1 MGRVVARKRT
11 PQSAG
16 AGEADSGRV
25 QLCLLQPWRQA
36 VNCFFPGEDD
46 DPDIDDLVW
55 RTPRT
60 YAAGDTMVYLVD
72 APSPAIIKIDTLS
85 RSSEDDGLNAEPD
98 SEWGP
103 FDQGLSL
110 RAIEKRLGDTLPEAP
125 VTITD
130 DTLGQQF
137 LAAIEAEEAHPT
149 PWREVDD
156 SWCRWHPADAP
167 PGAPFGPADCVGCGR
182 QFTPDLPAES
192 HQRNVGDDE
201 DPAFADG
208 SPVAVCSDCHDRL
221 HQPLPV
227 SLADLIC
234 ARRPLCPSCSAERT
248 LEVIW
253 GMPGGPP
260 GPGVALA
267 GCVITGPT
275 LEYRCA
281 ACGYEWSDDDTA
293 YPAAHG
299 AGGGD
304 RVRARLSDYP
314 PGDLPPSRRQQP
326 GRLVVG
332 RYHPHH
338 VDGAWESGTRHL
350 IIGED
355 HKHYIVDP
363 TTLRWADHTTDAD
376 LSRSLD

>member
-1 MGRVVARKRT
+1 MGRVVAQKGT
-11 PQSAG
+11 PNADGTSA
-16 AGEADSGRV
+16 RV
-25 QLCLLQPWRQA
+25 QLCLLQPWQQA
-36 VNCFFPGEDD
+36 VDWFFPGDDD
-46 DPDIDDLVW
+46 DPDIGDLVW
-55 RTPRT
+55 RTPPT
-60 YAAGDTMVYLVD
+60 YAAGDIMVYVVD

-85 RSSEDDGLNAEPD
+85 RGDDDDGLNAPPD

-103 FDQGLSL
+103 FDAGLSL

-125 VTITD
+125 ATITD
-130 DTLGQQF
+130 DNLGRRL
-137 LAAIEAEEAHPT
+137 LAAIEAEEVNPT
-149 PWREVDD
+149 PWRNVDE
-156 SWCRWHPADAP
+156 SWCRWQPTDKSP
-167 PGAPFGPADCVGCGR
+167 PTPFGPTDCLGCGR
-182 QFTPDLPAES
+182 HFTSAVPAES
-192 HQRNVGDDE
+192 HHRNVGDDE

-208 SPVAVCSDCHDRL
+208 APVTVCSDCHGQL
-221 HQPLPV
+221 HRPLPT
-227 SLADLIC
+227 SLPDLIC

-253 GMPGGPP
+253 GMPAGPP

-267 GCVITGPT
+267 GCVITGHT

-281 ACGYEWSDDDTA
+281 ACGYEWTDDDTA
-293 YPAAHG
+293 YPVAEG

-314 PGDLPPSRRQQP
+314 LGDFPPARRQQP

-350 IIGED
+350 VIGED
-355 HKHYIVDP
+355 RKHYIVDP
-363 TTLRWADHTTDAD
+363 STLRWADPTTYTN
-376 LSRSLD
+376 LSPSPD